1 MGPENFVS
9 PDLATGLTG
18 VKTRTERMPGA
29 VEGADSQTLLKW
41 YKRIKRHEQRNLQ
54 TIRFDI

>member
-1 MGPENFVS
+1 MSPENFVS
-9 PDLATGLTG
+9 PNLATGLTG

-41 YKRIKRHEQRNLQ
+41 YKTRTAEFTN
-54 TIRFDI
+54 D